1 MRAAAWLAA
10 CVATQAA
17 QALALRSNQALPAVP
32 NAQAAHGECDLCG
45 GKQQWLFIMATG
57 RSGSTTMLE
66 MLNAVPGFYLAGE
79 NYGLLEKVWQIYEST
94 MNASQRAKDGDARFH
109 GNPVSEHGLLCSL
122 QLLVRATLGEFGT
135 DRASVVGFK
144 EIRHTSG
151 RQRTFWKKAFPCA
164 RFIVNTRRNTTRQH
178 NSQFQKFLSL
188 SSLEAYTKDL
198 EQYQARHTEYVHQ
211 LQLESYSVGGFNQ
224 LLNSLGVS
232 GCNFT
237 DMAWANKRGDWRG
250 DDTHA
255 RISGNCQ
262 IARWDTTGMDSVGP
276 QDLNATVL

>member
-1 MRAAAWLAA
+1 MRAAAWLAVWA
-10 CVATQAA
+10 AA
-17 QALALRSNQALPAVP
+17 QEAWALGLRSNQALPAAPPVVP
-32 NAQAAHGECDLCG
+32 GGQCDLCG

-66 MLNAVPGFYLAGE
+66 MLNAIPGFYLAGE
-79 NYGLLEKVWQIYEST
+79 NYGLLEKVWQIYQST
-94 MNASQRAKDGDARFH
+94 MNASQRSQDGDARFH
-109 GNPVSEHGLLCSL
+109 ANPVSEHDLFCSL
-122 QLLVRATLGEFGT
+122 QLLVKATLGEFGA
-135 DRASVVGFK
+135 DRTSVVGFK

-151 RQRTFWKKAFPCA
+151 KQRTFWKKVFPCA

-188 SSLEAYTKDL
+188 SSLEAYTSDL
-198 EQYQARHTEYVHQ
+198 ELWQARHPEYVHK

-224 LLNSLGVS
+224 LLSSLGVS

-262 IARWDTTGMDSVGP
+262 ISRWDTTGMDVLGP

>member
-1 MRAAAWLAA
+1 MSMPFFLPLSIAGAQLVVPAFPSALSFLRGPGAALHGA
-10 CVATQAA
+10 
-17 QALALRSNQALPAVP
+17 PAD
-32 NAQAAHGECDLCG
+32 Q
-45 GKQQWLFIMATG
+45 
-57 RSGSTTMLE
+57 
-66 MLNAVPGFYLAGE
+66 
-79 NYGLLEKVWQIYEST
+79 
-94 MNASQRAKDGDARFH
+94 
-109 GNPVSEHGLLCSL
+109 
-122 QLLVRATLGEFGT
+122 ATLGEFGA
-135 DRASVVGFK
+135 DRTSVVGFK

-151 RQRTFWKKAFPCA
+151 RQRTFWKKVFPCA

-188 SSLEAYTKDL
+188 SSLEAYTSDL
-198 EQYQARHTEYVHQ
+198 ELWQARHPEYVHK

-224 LLNSLGVS
+224 LLSSLGVS

-262 IARWDTTGMDSVGP
+262 ISRWDTTGMDVLGP